1 MDLSIL
7 NTLAIVIIVF
17 VVAMNFI
24 ISAHNYK
31 KIKDNQADII
41 KMNNDIAD
49 YIDYLE
55 RAIRDYVKSQLEQ
68 KTQNILDLN
77 EFNDLDPK
85 IKQLYK
91 QHIVENL
98 MPSLMGIANNIYN
111 KNSSKFTDAN
121 ISLQIK
127 EMISQLK
134 QSGFAG

>member
-1 MDLSIL
+1 MDLSII
-7 NTLAIVIIVF
+7 NTLALVIIVF

-55 RAIRDYVKSQLEQ
+55 KAIRDYVRSQLEQ

-85 IKQLYK
+85 IKQQYK

-98 MPSLMGIANNIYN
+98 MPSLMGIANNMYT
-111 KNSSKFTDAN
+111 KNSSKFTDEN
-121 ISLQIK
+121 ITIKIK
-127 EMISQLK
+127 ELVSDLK
-134 QSGFAG
+134 KSGFAG